1 MVTGYASLDAVHDVF
16 AALRPT
22 AGTIDHVKILVRNEL
37 PVGTGIVANP

>member
-1 MVTGYASLDAVHDVF
+1 MTAHAGLDAVHDVF

>member
-37 PVGTGIVANP
+37 PAGTGIVPSP